1 MKAIKWLKYGEPEH
15 LKLEEITKPI
25 PKENEVLIKVK
36 AASVNRTDCAI
47 FYGKPFFMRFMTG
60 LFKPK
65 NMILG
70 TEFSG
75 IIEGV
80 GNGINDFK
88 VGDAVFGL
96 NSNGL
101 KSHAEYLVLSEKE
114 AFTKKPSQLTFEE
127 AAACTE
133 GAHYGLNF
141 LNKIELKPGDKVL
154 VNGATGGI
162 GSATLQLA
170 KYFGAEVTAVGN
182 TKNLELLKSLGAD
195 NVINYETE
203 DFTKLDTAFD
213 FIFDAVG
220 KSTFFK
226 CKPLLKPKGVYISS
240 ELGPWSQNIFLPII
254 GKFSSGKKVKF
265 PLPLNIKESVM
276 LVKKLMESGQMKPVI
291 DRVYPIEKVGEAFTY
306 VFAGQKTGNVAIKI
320 G

>member
-1 MKAIKWLKYGEPEH
+1 MKAIKWLEYGTPEH
-15 LKLEEITKPI
+15 LKLEEFAKPV

-75 IIEGV
+75 IIEEV
-80 GNGINDFK
+80 GKGINDFK

-114 AFTKKPSQLTFEE
+114 AFDIKPATLSFEE
-127 AAACTE
+127 AAACLE
-133 GAHYGLNF
+133 GAHYGINM
-141 LNKIELKPGDKVL
+141 LNKVDLKRGDKVL
-154 VNGATGGI
+154 INGATGGI

-170 KYFGAEVTAVGN
+170 KYFGVEVTAVGN
-182 TKNLELLKSLGAD
+182 TKNLDLLKSLGAD
-195 NVINYETE
+195 KVINYETE

-213 FIFDAVG
+213 FIFDTVG

-226 CKPLLKPKGVYISS
+226 CKPVLKPKGVYTSS
-240 ELGPWSQNIFLPII
+240 ELGPWSQNIFLPVI
-254 GKFSSGKKVKF
+254 GKFSGGKKVKF
-265 PLPLNIKESVM
+265 PLPLNTKESVV
-276 LVKKLMESGQMKPVI
+276 LVKKLMEIGQMKPVI
-291 DRVYPIEKVGEAFTY
+291 DRTYKLEEVGDAFEY
-306 VFAGQKTGNVAIKI
+306 VFAGQKTGNVAICV

>member
-1 MKAIKWLKYGEPEH
+1 MKAIKWLEYGSPEH
-15 LKLEEITKPI
+15 LKLEEVPKPS
-25 PKENEVLIKVK
+25 PKGNEVLIKVK

-60 LFKPK
+60 LFKPRD
-65 NMILG
+65 ITLG

-75 IIEGV
+75 VIEEV
-80 GNGINDFK
+80 GAEVRSFK
-88 VGDAVFGL
+88 KGDEVFGL
-96 NSNGL
+96 NTNGL
-101 KSHAEYLVLSEKE
+101 RAHAEYLVLSEKE
-114 AFTKKPSQLTFEE
+114 AFAIKPSQLSFEE

-141 LNKIELKPGDKVL
+141 LNKVDLKPGDKVL

-182 TKNLELLKSLGAD
+182 TKNLKLLKSLGAD
-195 NVINYETE
+195 IVINYETE
-203 DFTKLDTAFD
+203 DFTKLDIQFD

-226 CKPLLKPKGVYISS
+226 CKPLLKRKGVYMSS
-240 ELGPWSQNIFLPII
+240 ELGPWSQNLLLPII
-254 GKFSSGKKVKF
+254 GKFSKGKKVKF
-265 PLPLNIKESVM
+265 PLPLNIKENVL
-276 LVKKLMESGQMKPVI
+276 LVKKLMESGDLKPVI
-291 DRVYPIEKVGEAFTY
+291 DRIYPLEKVGEAFTY
-306 VFAGQKTGNVAIKI
+306 VFSGEKTGNVAIKV
-320 G
+320 

>member
-1 MKAIKWLKYGEPEH
+1 MKAIKWLKYGFPEH
-15 LKLEEITKPI
+15 LKLEEVPKPS
-25 PKENEVLIKVK
+25 PEKNEVLIKVK

-60 LFKPK
+60 VFKPRDI
-65 NMILG
+65 ILG

-75 IIEGV
+75 IIEEV
-80 GNGINDFK
+80 GSEVKGFK
-88 VGDAVFGL
+88 EGDEVFGL
-96 NSNGL
+96 NTNGL
-101 KSHAEYLVLSEKE
+101 KAHAEYLVLSDKE
-114 AFTKKPSQLTFEE
+114 AFAIKPSQLRFEE

-133 GAHYGLNF
+133 GAHYGFNF
-141 LNKIELKPGDKVL
+141 INKVDLKPGDSVL

-182 TKNLELLKSLGAD
+182 TKNLDLLKSLGAD
-195 NVINYETE
+195 HIVNYESE
-203 DFTKLDTAFD
+203 DFTKLDTQFD

-226 CKPLLKPKGVYISS
+226 CKPILKPKGVYMSS
-240 ELGPWSQNIFLPII
+240 ELGPWSQNVFLPII
-254 GKFSSGKKVKF
+254 GKVSSGKRVKF
-265 PLPLNIKESVM
+265 PLPINIKESVL

-291 DRVYPIEKVGEAFTY
+291 DKIYPIEKIGEAFSY
-306 VFAGQKTGNVAIKI
+306 VFTGEKTGNVAVTV
-320 G
+320 